1 MSRAADGKVMFGEYL
16 PDLPVTDNP
25 GLTEALNVLPVDKFY
40 RAYHPISGA
49 GTALA
54 SRPRGAI
61 AAKDS
66 SGNAYL
72 YAGTATNLYQRSGSG
87 WTDKSPAPY
96 TTATDDYWRFV
107 QFDTQI
113 VGTNYADVPQA
124 IVVGSGSNFG
134 ALATVGTAP
143 KARQIGIVGRHLVLG
158 DTIDGVNGTV
168 PHRIQWSRIDV
179 PTEWP
184 VPNSADARAKQSGE
198 QFMPSALGPVTG
210 IAGNDQFGIVLQRSG
225 VSRMTYVGGDL
236 VYQFDVIDPT
246 IGAVCPNGIVQIGNL
261 VYFIASDGFYVT
273 DGVTVKPVGA
283 SRFDRTFVEKF
294 DSSYKNRVYGALDSQ
309 LKLIYWAYPATGN
322 SAGAPNEILI
332 YNYSEDRIT
341 HAQDNADSLVTGLT
355 TAVSL
360 EDLDALF
367 ASIDDVTPPLDSP
380 FWQGGNELMLGFTSD
395 FKLGTFSGTP
405 GTATI
410 DGQETEPNLGLMTY
424 VDGIK
429 PLVQSTSSVTV
440 ALGYRNS
447 LADTVTYSSDVMP
460 TPRTGFADSR
470 IEARYFRTRVKI
482 TGDFPAAQG
491 VLYQAKAMGAA

>member
-1 MSRAADGKVMFGEYL
+1 MSRAADGEVMFGEYM

-40 RAYHPISGA
+40 RAYHPIIGSGS
-49 GTALA
+49 ALA
-54 SRPRGAI
+54 ARPRGAI
-61 AAKDS
+61 AAKDT
-66 SGNAYL
+66 SGNAYM
-72 YAGTATNLYQRSGSG
+72 YAGTATALYQRSGSS

-96 TTATDDYWRFV
+96 TTATDDYWRFA
-107 QFDTQI
+107 QFDSNLI
-113 VGTNYADVPQA
+113 ATNYAEVPQK
-124 IVVGSGSNFG
+124 IVVGAGGNFG
-134 ALATVGTAP
+134 ALAGVGTAP
-143 KARQIGIVGRHLVLG
+143 KARQIGIVGRHVVLG

-179 PTEWP
+179 STEWP
-184 VPNSADARAKQSGE
+184 IPNSADALAKQAGQ
-198 QFMPSALGPVTG
+198 QFMPAALGQVTG
-210 IAGNDQFGIVLQRSG
+210 IAGNDQFGIVFQRGG

-246 IGAVCPNGIVQIGNL
+246 VGAVCPNGIVQIGNL

-273 DGVTVKPVGA
+273 DGVSVKPVGA

-294 DSSYKNRVYGALDSQ
+294 DSSYKHRVYGALDSQ
-309 LKLIYWAYPATGN
+309 SKLIYWAYPATGN
-322 SAGAPNEILI
+322 ASGAPNEILI

-341 HAQDNADSLVTGLT
+341 HAEDEADSLVTGLT

-380 FWQGGNELMLGFTSD
+380 YWQGGNELMLGFTSD
-395 FKLGTFSGTP
+395 FKLGTFSDTP
-405 GTATI
+405 GIAVL
-410 DGQETEPNLGLMTY
+410 DGQETEPNPGLMTY

-429 PLVQSTSSVTV
+429 PIVQDTSAITV
-440 ALGYRNS
+440 SLGYRNNLS
-447 LADTVTYSSDVMP
+447 DAVTYSGDVVP

-470 IEARYFRTRVKI
+470 IEARYFRTRVKV
-482 TGDFPAAQG
+482 TGEFPAAQG
-491 VLYQAKAMGAA
+491 VLYQARAMGAT